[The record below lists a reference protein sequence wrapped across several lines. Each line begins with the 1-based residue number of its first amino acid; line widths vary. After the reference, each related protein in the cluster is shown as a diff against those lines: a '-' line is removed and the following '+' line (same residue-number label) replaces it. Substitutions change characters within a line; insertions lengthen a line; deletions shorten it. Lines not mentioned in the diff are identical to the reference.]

1 MRMVATERL
10 LLAAKARARSALP
23 TGKMFAVA
31 VLRACFGATA
41 WTLSSY
47 AVFVPYLDKLM
58 LRGGQFLVALSAYG
72 LIMHAEGHAM
82 DACVRAL
89 EHVAGPFNRRP
100 PLPPVFSSGLNAWWS
115 DEPPEELRRL
125 NDCCGQDYDKQ
136 TLDNGET
143 NAQSRAKHVT
153 R

>member
-1 MRMVATERL
+1 L

-41 WTLSSY
+41 WALSSY
-47 AVFVPYLDKLM
+47 AAFVPYLYHVM

-89 EHVAGPFNRRP
+89 EHTAGWFKRRP
-100 PLPPVFSSGLNAWWS
+100 PEPPVFSSGINAWWA
-115 DEPPEELRRL
+115 DDPPEELRRL
-125 NDCCGQDYDKQ
+125 NDHCKP
-136 TLDNGET
+136 
-143 NAQSRAKHVT
+143 
-153 R
+153 